1 MSKLQWRALIYQ
13 FICFGALFFGARFL
27 VMQYSHLSGFWIPV
41 TAFVI
46 ATILS
51 PKFQAARTRE
61 GEKLFMSWIFVK
73 GIREI
78 K

>member
-27 VMQYSHLSGFWIPV
+27 VMQYSHLSGFWIPI

-51 PKFQAARTRE
+51 PMLLPYILVLLE
-61 GEKLFMSWIFVK
+61 SE
-73 GIREI
+73 
-78 K
+78 